1 MFNEL
6 IGQGLPLCDIC
17 ALTSA
22 GLAAALFSLLY
33 LILLLLLQLLL
44 VCLVRRGRHATVA
57 L

>member
-6 IGQGLPLCDIC
+6 IGQGLPLCDIW

-22 GLAAALFSLLY
+22 GLAAALFSLLH
-33 LILLLLLQLLL
+33 LLLLLLLQLLL

>member
-6 IGQGLPLCDIC
+6 IGRDLPLRDMW

-22 GLAAALFSLLY
+22 GLALALFSLLY